1 MTRVVGLT
9 GGIACGKSTVSEILR
24 KLGACIID
32 ADKIAHELSEPG
44 QAIYQAY
51 VEHFGSGILT
61 DEGYL
66 DRKAI
71 AERVFA
77 CPEEKQ
83 WLDSTAFPLI
93 LGVLQKQLAEARRAD
108 APAAVLDVP
117 LLFEAGWDKLADES
131 WLVYVAEDEQLR
143 RLCLRDKCTEEQALR
158 RIRAQMPLKEK
169 MAMAEVAIDNSG
181 TMAETRRIVKDLW
194 KERVHEQFT

>member
-1 MTRVVGLT
+1 MTRVIGLT
-9 GGIACGKSTVSEILR
+9 GGIACGKSTVSQMLG

-32 ADKIAHELSEPG
+32 ADQIAHALSEPG
-44 QAIYQAY
+44 KAIYQAY

-61 DEGYL
+61 DEGCL

-77 CPEEKQ
+77 CPEERR
-83 WLDSTAFPLI
+83 WLDSMAFPLI
-93 LGVLQKQLAEARRAD
+93 LEELKKQLAEAQRAKVTM
-108 APAAVLDVP
+108 AVLDVP
-117 LLFEAGWDKLADES
+117 LLFESGWDKLAEES
-131 WLVYVAEDEQLR
+131 WLVYVSEGEQLR

-158 RIRAQMPLKEK
+158 RIRAQMPLAEK
-169 MAMAEVAIDNSG
+169 LARAEVAIDNSG

-194 KERVHEQFT
+194 KERIHEQFA

>member
-1 MTRVVGLT
+1 MTRVIGLT
-9 GGIACGKSTVSEILR
+9 GGIACGKSTVSKMLR

-51 VEHFGSGILT
+51 VEHFGSGILN
-61 DEGYL
+61 DESCL

-93 LGVLQKQLAEARRAD
+93 LEELKKQLAEAKRAK
-108 APAAVLDVP
+108 ASVAVLDVP
-117 LLFEAGWDKLADES
+117 LLFEAGWDKLAEES
-131 WLVYVAEDEQLR
+131 WLVYVPEDEQLR
-143 RLCLRDKCTEEQALR
+143 RLCLRDKCNAEQALR
-158 RIRAQMPLKEK
+158 RIRAQMPLEEK
-169 MAMAEVAIDNSG
+169 MARAEVTIDNSG
-181 TMAETRRIVKDLW
+181 TMAVTRRIVKDLW
-194 KERVHEQFT
+194 KERIHEQFA

>member
-9 GGIACGKSTVSEILR
+9 GGIACGKSTVSEMLR

-51 VEHFGSGILT
+51 VEHFGSGILN
-61 DEGYL
+61 DESCL

-93 LGVLQKQLAEARRAD
+93 LEELKKQLAEAKRAK
-108 APAAVLDVP
+108 ASVAVLDVP
-117 LLFEAGWDKLADES
+117 LLFEAGWDKLAEES
-131 WLVYVAEDEQLR
+131 WLVYVPEDEQLR
-143 RLCLRDKCTEEQALR
+143 RLCLRDKCNAEQALR
-158 RIRAQMPLKEK
+158 RIRAQMPLEEK
-169 MAMAEVAIDNSG
+169 MARAEVTIDNSG
-181 TMAETRRIVKDLW
+181 TMAVTRRIVKDLW
-194 KERVHEQFT
+194 KERIHEQFA